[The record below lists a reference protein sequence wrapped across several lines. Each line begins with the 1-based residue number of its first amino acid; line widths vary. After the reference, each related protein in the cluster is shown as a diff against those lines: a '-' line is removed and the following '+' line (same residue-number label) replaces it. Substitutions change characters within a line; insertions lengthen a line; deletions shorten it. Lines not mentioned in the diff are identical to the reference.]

1 MREITETAGG
11 HISEAFVS
19 EAFVS
24 EVGRPQA
31 QVSEAW
37 RLHHSYLVDLAFG
50 MLGDIGAAEDVVQE
64 AFARL
69 ARVSLDEI
77 KDARGWLTV
86 VTSRICLDHINSARS
101 RRERAQENSTIDR
114 VGPALAGA
122 TVPMDPADRVTLDD
136 QVGLA
141 LLVVLQKLKPAERVV
156 FVLHDVF
163 QVPFEII
170 AQTVGRPPATC
181 RQLARRARTK
191 FQSGPKIQSSPGHLE
206 GEVKLRQHRQVAE
219 QFIQA
224 CQSGEMSALIEIL
237 DPGVWGNI
245 DLGPLDRRDG
255 RGARGRPAVG
265 ANLLR
270 YFGPSTTMV
279 THTIGG
285 HPVVLAFV
293 ERSLWAVV
301 LLTVEHNR
309 VKTMHV
315 IADPVKVAFLNAQLA
330 LSA

>member
-1 MREITETAGG
+1 MTETGG
-11 HISEAFVS
+11 EHIAIPK
-19 EAFVS
+19 A
-24 EVGRPQA
+24 GRPQA

-37 RLHHSYLVDLAFG
+37 RVNHSYLVDLAFG
-50 MLGDIGAAEDVVQE
+50 MLGDIGAAEDAVQE

-77 KDARGWLTV
+77 EDARGWLTV
-86 VTSRICLDHINSARS
+86 VTSRICLDQINSARS
-101 RRERAQENSTIDR
+101 RRERAQENSTIDL
-114 VGPALAGA
+114 VGPPLAGA
-122 TVPMDPADRVTLDD
+122 PAPMDPADRVTLDD

-156 FVLHDVF
+156 FVLHDIF
-163 QVPFEII
+163 QVPFETI
-170 AQTVGRPPATC
+170 ARTVGRPPATC

-191 FQSGPKIQSSPGHLE
+191 IQSGPKIQSGSGRLG
-206 GEVKLRQHRQVAE
+206 GEVSLRQHRQMAE

-245 DLGPLDRRDG
+245 DLGPLDPRDG
-255 RGARGRPAVG
+255 RGARGRKAVG
-265 ANLLR
+265 ANLMR

-279 THTIGG
+279 SYTIGG

-293 ERSLWAVV
+293 ERSLWAVI
-301 LLTVEHNR
+301 LLTVEHKL
-309 VKTMHV
+309 VKRIHV
-315 IADPVKVAFLNAQLA
+315 IADPVKVASFNDQLA
-330 LSA
+330 LSV